1 LVERESCS
9 ADCEGRPAERE
20 EPHLEIFQGSDDLA
34 KVEVALG
41 FSRSVLRK
49 AGLDECFLFFREP
62 FCCGWDWFLLVSLL
76 TPENHH
82 DLQSGRVKYKITP
95 NTMVMRPST
104 RNNLHC
110 RLATGS
116 RF

>member
-1 LVERESCS
+1 
-9 ADCEGRPAERE
+9 
-20 EPHLEIFQGSDDLA
+20 
-34 KVEVALG
+34 
-41 FSRSVLRK
+41 
-49 AGLDECFLFFREP
+49 
-62 FCCGWDWFLLVSLL
+62 
-76 TPENHH
+76 
-82 DLQSGRVKYKITP
+82 VKYKITP